1 MSNDKQYTP
10 VQWLQVELSKR
21 VPAEFW
27 AENMELFIQAQ
38 SMERR
43 PDRKNLEELKRKLY
57 PYIHPRTGEPEK

>member
-27 AENMELFIQAQ
+27 AENMDLFIQAQ
-38 SMERR
+38 SMERAR
-43 PDRKNLEELKRKLY
+43 QEEKKKTITAPPNVDVRY
-57 PYIHPRTGEPEK
+57 

>member
-38 SMERR
+38 AMERAG
-43 PDRKNLEELKRKLY
+43 KEEKKKTITAPPNVEERY
-57 PYIHPRTGEPEK
+57 